1 MQNAMKEM
9 PNVAAGFEPALFD
22 LRKQLLK
29 LIGSFLL
36 CAMIAIPIGVCAQS
50 VKPAWQT
57 EWDKTIELAK
67 KEGKVVVSLPASNEL
82 RAGIEKLFE
91 KRYGIDVEPIVGRAS
106 MLVRKMIDE
115 SKAGVRYV
123 DLHMG
128 GSESVVTGMLPEGI
142 VDPLEPYMMLPEVR
156 DPKQWWGGHIWVD
169 NPKKFAY
176 ATLAYQS
183 ESLWFNSQLMKAE
196 DVRSFDDLLD
206 EKLTGKIGFL
216 DPRTPGSGASMWSYL
231 REVKGE
237 DYLRKLVGQKLS
249 LSRDQRV
256 LAEILAKGKIALVLG
271 LTYYSY
277 APFIKAGLPVGPLPV
292 PKEGVYVSGGS
303 GHLVVLKNAPHANAT
318 RLFLNWFMS
327 REGQEVYTKAMHQ
340 PTRRLDV
347 DSKWLREFGVL
358 PAKDHLTVEQY
369 YKRENQSEDKINRL
383 REPAAALARKL
394 FG

>member
-1 MQNAMKEM
+1 MFLAM
-9 PNVAAGFEPALFD
+9 
-22 LRKQLLK
+22 
-29 LIGSFLL
+29 LIIRLML
-36 CAMIAIPIGVCAQS
+36 CCMIAMPVGVSAQTAKT
-50 VKPAWQT
+50 VWQT
-57 EWDKTIELAK
+57 EWDKTVDLAK
-67 KEGKVVVSLPASNEL
+67 KEGKVVVSLPASTEL
-82 RAGIEKLFE
+82 RAAIEMLFE
-91 KRYGIDVEPIVGRAS
+91 KRYGIDVEPVVGRAS
-106 MLVRKMIDE
+106 TLVRKMVDE

-123 DLHMG
+123 DVHMG

-142 VDPLEPYMMLPEVR
+142 VDALEPYMMLPEVK
-156 DPKQWWGGHIWVD
+156 DAKQWWGGHIWVD
-169 NPKKFAY
+169 NAKKFVY
-176 ATLAYQS
+176 STLAYQP

-206 EKLTGKIGFL
+206 EKLKGKIGFL
-216 DPRTPGSGASMWSYL
+216 DPRTPGSGASLWSYL

-256 LAEILAKGKIALVLG
+256 LAEILAKGNVALVLG

-277 APFIKAGLPVGPLPV
+277 APFIKAGLPVVPLPV
-292 PKEGVYVSGGS
+292 PKEGLYVAGGS
-303 GHLVVLKNAPHANAT
+303 GHLVVLKNAPHPNAT
-318 RLFLNWFMS
+318 RLFLNWFLS
-327 REGQEVYTKAMHQ
+327 REGQEVYTRAMHQ

-358 PAKDHLTVEQY
+358 PAKDHLTIEQY
-369 YKRENQSEDKINRL
+369 YKRENQSEEKINRL